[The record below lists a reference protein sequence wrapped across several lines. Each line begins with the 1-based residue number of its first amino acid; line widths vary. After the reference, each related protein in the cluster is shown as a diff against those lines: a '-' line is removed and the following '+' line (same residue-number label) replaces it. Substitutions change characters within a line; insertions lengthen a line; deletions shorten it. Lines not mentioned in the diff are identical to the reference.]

1 MQIQTG
7 FAQVSGTRLYYE
19 MAGAGQPL
27 VFVHGF
33 SLDTRMWDDQFE
45 AFAQHYQVVRCDLR
59 GFGQS
64 ATPASDPYTHLDD
77 LKALLQIL
85 KIDSAHIAGFSL
97 GGGIAIDFA
106 LTYPEATRSLITIDG
121 TLGGYRWAKDWG
133 GPRATAQ
140 SAGVAAAR
148 EAWLDDELFI
158 PANELPPVAARLRQ
172 MVTTYSGWHWLNRDP
187 GRWLQPPAI
196 ERLEQ
201 IRAPALAIAGEH
213 DAPDFHNIADILGQR
228 IPSCRKV
235 VVSGAGHLANME
247 APEQVNEIVLSFLES
262 INLTKQAP

>member
-1 MQIQTG
+1 MQAHTG
-7 FAQVSGTRLYYE
+7 FAQVNGTRLYYE
-19 MAGAGQPL
+19 VAGSGQPL
-27 VFVHGF
+27 VLIHGF

-45 AFAQHYQVVRCDLR
+45 ALARRYQVVRYDLC

-64 ATPASDPYTHLDD
+64 ATPTNEPYSHPDD
-77 LKALLQIL
+77 LKALLQLL
-85 KIDSAHIAGFSL
+85 KFESAHIAGLSL

-106 LTYPEATRSLITIDG
+106 LAYPEATRSLITIDG

-140 SAGVAAAR
+140 SAGAEAAR

-158 PANELPPVAARLRQ
+158 PANDLPPVAARLRQ
-172 MVTTYSGWHWLNRDP
+172 MVMAYSGWHWLNRDP
-187 GRWLQPPAI
+187 GRGPQPPAI

-201 IRAPALAIAGEH
+201 IRASALAIVGQR
-213 DAPDFHNIADILGQR
+213 DTPDFHKIADILHQR

-235 VVSGAGHLANME
+235 VAPGAGHLANME
-247 APEQVNEIVLSFLES
+247 APEQVNEIILSFLADNE
-262 INLTKQAP
+262 

>member
-1 MQIQTG
+1 MEIQTG
-7 FAQVSGTRLYYE
+7 FAEINGARLYHE
-19 MAGAGQPL
+19 VAGTGQTI
-27 VFVHGF
+27 VFIHGF

-45 AFAQHYQVVRCDLR
+45 AFAQHYQVVRYDLR

-64 ATPASDPYTHLDD
+64 AAPTNEPYTHADD
-77 LKALLQIL
+77 LKALLQYL
-85 KIDSAHIAGFSL
+85 KINSAHIAGLSL

-140 SAGVAAAR
+140 SAGVEAAR
-148 EAWLDDELFI
+148 EVWLADEQFI

-172 MVTTYSGWHWLNRDP
+172 MVTTYSGWHWLDRDP

-201 IRAPALAIAGEH
+201 IRAPVLAIVGER
-213 DAPDFHNIADILGQR
+213 DLPDFHAIADTLQQR
-228 IPSCRKV
+228 IPWARKV
-235 VVSGAGHLANME
+235 VVPDAGHMANME
-247 APEQVNEIVLSFLES
+247 APEQVNKVILSFLADNE
-262 INLTKQAP
+262 

>member
-1 MQIQTG
+1 MQAYTG
-7 FAQVSGTRLYYE
+7 FAQVNDTRLYYE
-19 MAGAGQPL
+19 VAGSGQPL
-27 VFVHGF
+27 ALLHGF

-45 AFAQHYQVVRCDLR
+45 AFAQHYQVVRYDLR

-64 ATPASDPYTHLDD
+64 ARPASDPYTHPDD
-77 LKALLQIL
+77 LKALLQSL
-85 KIDSAHIAGFSL
+85 KIDPAHIVGLSL

-148 EAWLDDELFI
+148 EVWLDDELFI
-158 PANELPPVAARLRQ
+158 PANELPPMAARLRQ
-172 MVTTYSGWHWLNRDP
+172 MMMTYSGWHWLNRDP

-196 ERLEQ
+196 EQLEQ
-201 IRAPALAIAGEH
+201 IRAPTLAIVGER
-213 DAPDFHNIADILGQR
+213 DLPDFHAIADTLQQR
-228 IPSCRKV
+228 IPWARKV
-235 VVSGAGHLANME
+235 VVPGAGHLANME
-247 APEQVNEIVLSFLES
+247 APEQVNEVILNFLADNE
-262 INLTKQAP
+262 